1 MISEPTKIKL
11 ADRDLYVMQMDSQ
24 IEAKKKM
31 LLEKKKSL
39 DEESKEN
46 EYLDVVKKDYQKYYD
61 YIVKQK
67 ENELKMMDTLT
78 NHIDEIIKST
88 KLSKEEIQKRNKDRN
103 EVLDEIKKLKQGLD
117 DLIKKTNIGN
127 IGNNNNSNSNNSNNN
142 NNSNTNLNVQF
153 KTNPNIIPSI
163 KDITGQSNLISSS
176 SNNGKKHSSSV
187 LGLNQKNTY
196 TNPVVTGY
204 LRDKGC
210 CD

>member
-127 IGNNNNSNSNNSNNN
+127 NNNS

-163 KDITGQSNLISSS
+163 KDVTGQSNLMSSS